1 MTRSRLHKSTAIIAL
16 AGLHAAWLLGGF
28 SAANAAVDLH
38 VGGPDASKL
47 SMPQSSA
54 ARNAFVAALGWHGVD
69 SLETLGGQQNPTLT
83 FGATGVTAQTGFPS
97 GVFAQYPYSV
107 SGVHFA
113 LDTEG
118 IDDWL
123 QFSQPVTAFGAYI
136 VQAGDG
142 ASAPPTSTPANTLT
156 LRLENTSLGTTK
168 DVVVGPLGPDWS
180 FYNVIF
186 VGVTD
191 TEPFDR
197 VSFHE
202 TYDRDGLLWDD
213 LIIGNFVTGDF
224 NGNGVIDGSDLGVWR
239 IHLGAMGYPE
249 YVGGDGDGDGD
260 VDGSD
265 LLIWQRQIAA
275 PFPGSTV
282 PESASIVIVLTA
294 AVLVGG
300 AVRAKK

>member
-1 MTRSRLHKSTAIIAL
+1 
-16 AGLHAAWLLGGF
+16 
-28 SAANAAVDLH
+28 
-38 VGGPDASKL
+38 
-47 SMPQSSA
+47 
-54 ARNAFVAALGWHGVD
+54 
-69 SLETLGGQQNPTLT
+69 
-83 FGATGVTAQTGFPS
+83 
-97 GVFAQYPYSV
+97 
-107 SGVHFA
+107 
-113 LDTEG
+113 
-118 IDDWL
+118 
-123 QFSQPVTAFGAYI
+123 
-136 VQAGDG
+136 
-142 ASAPPTSTPANTLT
+142 
-156 LRLENTSLGTTK
+156 
-168 DVVVGPLGPDWS
+168 
-180 FYNVIF
+180 
-186 VGVTD
+186 
-191 TEPFDR
+191 
-197 VSFHE
+197 
-202 TYDRDGLLWDD
+202 